1 MSLTLDMLPFSPV
14 EWAVLPVEWP
24 LPVEWAI
31 LQVGTHKGVQRLE
44 LCRCE

>member
-14 EWAVLPVEWP
+14 EWAV